1 MMLRR
6 DRLSLDDQVRL
17 EAALRDAF
25 APLRARRAPLSAA
38 RVRAAVRW
46 EAPPPPRLGGLALIG
61 RLGELSTVMAV
72 AAIVFAGA
80 LSPALPTS
88 HEQEQELVAPVLVPL
103 NGGPSLNDPA
113 TYMRWLRLGRSD
125 PQDDLLDPA
134 TGMRR
139 TVLGT
144 DGPLAHERQGLAI
157 KP

>member
-6 DRLSLDDQVRL
+6 DRLSLDDQIRL

-46 EAPPPPRLGGLALIG
+46 EAPPPPRLGGLALVG

-72 AAIVFAGA
+72 AAIVFAGV

-88 HEQEQELVAPVLVPL
+88 HEQEQGQELVAPALAPL

-113 TYMRWLRLGRSD
+113 TYMR
-125 PQDDLLDPA
+125 
-134 TGMRR
+134 
-139 TVLGT
+139 
-144 DGPLAHERQGLAI
+144 
-157 KP
+157 